1 MSGSSQLFSK
11 SMDKFLTLPRNNQQ
25 GTDQFFF
32 YSLQERVGH
41 KNKRSIEDRIKLA

>member
-25 GTDQFFF
+25 GTDRFF
-32 YSLQERVGH
+32 
-41 KNKRSIEDRIKLA
+41 SIHYKKESDIKTNEASKIE